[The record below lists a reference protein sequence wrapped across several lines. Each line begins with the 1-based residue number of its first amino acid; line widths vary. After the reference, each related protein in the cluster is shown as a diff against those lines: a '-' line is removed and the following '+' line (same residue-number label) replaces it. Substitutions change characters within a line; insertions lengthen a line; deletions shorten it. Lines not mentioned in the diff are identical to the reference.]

1 MLVVGDTT
9 KQMNHG
15 RSCDIQIWWTQG
27 WNIALRL
34 QFIGSS
40 YLNVSL
46 TAVRHLYN
54 VALTSMCHLYSDSSV
69 NRVENVTLEL
79 CPRATFQPRFCH
91 IWMSHSLPSPVWPCG
106 VLCVCVCEQQVSP
119 VWLCGVLCVCVCVRA
134 ARLGVVRPVSTRAE
148 TRHSWLRKNVNLW
161 RRMLRLL
168 LTSSW
173 LQHTETWMGTGGG
186 ALYQGTLLGA
196 TGQAACFLIVSKSSS
211 AAGLVSERWQFLLP
225 PKNPHPVNDRQ
236 INHPKLPCI

>member
-91 IWMSHSLPSPVWPCG
+91 IWMSHSLPSPVW
-106 VLCVCVCEQQVSP
+106 
-119 VWLCGVLCVCVCVRA
+119 LCGVLCVCVRVWA

-173 LQHTETWMGTGGG
+173 LQHTETWMGTAGGG
-186 ALYQGTLLGA
+186 IVPRHVVGVHGPSCMLLD
-196 TGQAACFLIVSKSSS
+196 SK
-211 AAGLVSERWQFLLP
+211 
-225 PKNPHPVNDRQ
+225 
-236 INHPKLPCI
+236 